1 MNIRLAS
8 IVAAIGLWW
17 LLSLVL
23 TSTIMPN
30 PAVTAATLWGNVT
43 GEGVTKDLSI
53 TLFRVFGGL
62 ALAMLIGT
70 AVGVTMGLFRKAEKV
85 LDTWVVIAMSVPS
98 LCYTLVC
105 FMMIGLNETA
115 TIIAIAITAA
125 PTIAIN
131 VWEGVK
137 SIDTRLMSMARVFET
152 TPARTFTKVV
162 LPQILPYLVASTR
175 FGLGIIWKITVFTEL
190 IGRPNGVGFKLFY
203 WYQLADMKQVMAWT
217 LLFTMV
223 MLILEF
229 VVLKP
234 VENRLFAWRPK
245 VAS

>member
-1 MNIRLAS
+1 MTIRLVS

-17 LLSLVL
+17 LLSLALTATVL
-23 TSTIMPN
+23 PDPVQTT
-30 PAVTAATLWGNVT
+30 ATLWGNIT
-43 GEGVTKDLSI
+43 GEGVTRDLGI

-70 AVGVTMGLFRKAEKV
+70 AVGVTMGLFRKVEKV
-85 LDTWVVIAMSVPS
+85 LDTWVVIAMAVPS

-105 FMMIGLNETA
+105 FIMIGLNETA
-115 TIIAIAITAA
+115 TIVAIGITAA

-137 SIDTRLMSMARVFET
+137 NIDTRLMAMARVFET
-152 TPARTFTKVV
+152 TPLRTFTRVV

-203 WYQLADMKQVMAWT
+203 WYQLADMKQVLAWT
-217 LLFTMV
+217 LLFTLV

>member
-1 MNIRLAS
+1 MIIRLVS

-17 LLSLVL
+17 LLSLAL
-23 TSTIMPN
+23 TSTVLPN
-30 PAVTAATLWGNVT
+30 PVETVATLWGNVT
-43 GEGVTKDLSI
+43 GDGVTKDLKI
-53 TLFRVFGGL
+53 TLFRVLGGL

-70 AVGVTMGLFRKAEKV
+70 TVGVTMGLFRKAEKV
-85 LDTWVVIAMSVPS
+85 LDTWVVIAMAVPS

-105 FMMIGLNETA
+105 FIMIGLNETA

-137 SIDTRLMSMARVFET
+137 NIDTRLMSMARVFET
-152 TPARTFTKVV
+152 TPARTFTRVV

-203 WYQLADMKQVMAWT
+203 WYQLADMKQVLAWT

-245 VAS
+245 VAA